1 MSYKLVRNKNRSKI
15 CGVCAGISDFT
26 GMSVTIIRIVWF
38 ISLFFSFSISFWLY
52 FILCLVLPAKQ
63 KMSIPYKL
71 PANIKQKLKLLEEK
85 LKNQEK
91 ISKPKIVN
99 AAELAWEKLI
109 ILALSLDDILPL
121 TELWFEMSSK
131 LEDMLDK
138 QLTQKDIAILQFFI
152 KEMQENLE
160 IFNQI
165 KNQRTD
171 NNTKEQNTEFKNWE
185 DTITPLK
192 IELLLKTE
200 QTIHDIY
207 FSIEKKL
214 SILFPYLEYEN
225 INFDIKYNIKRT
237 CNSYLPET
245 IKNYLDL
252 LKNITH
258 DKQTNNKINPENI
271 LLEQLKLL
279 DSALEEIHQDIYEH
293 NSQKLILHG
302 KFLKEK
308 FKEPETFNLNDMNK

>member
-1 MSYKLVRNKNRSKI
+1 
-15 CGVCAGISDFT
+15 
-26 GMSVTIIRIVWF
+26 
-38 ISLFFSFSISFWLY
+38 
-52 FILCLVLPAKQ
+52 
-63 KMSIPYKL
+63 MSIPYKL

-99 AAELAWEKLI
+99 VAELAWEKLI